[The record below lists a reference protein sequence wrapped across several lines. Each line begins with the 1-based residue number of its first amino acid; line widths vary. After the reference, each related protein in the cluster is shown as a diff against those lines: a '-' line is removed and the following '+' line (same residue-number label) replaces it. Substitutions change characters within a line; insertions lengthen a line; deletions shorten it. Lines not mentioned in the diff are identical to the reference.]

1 MSKGGG
7 GGTKTV
13 YMPAP
18 AAPVQQDNSMVE
30 LLAFMQGQERRAD
43 ARAAAERAER
53 KAAAEARKTAGQEGL
68 GDFGELLK
76 TRLSSNLITE
86 SDAASRLRDYAAN
99 YGLDPGGVNTLGT
112 EISQYYTKQ
121 VLPERQVEG
130 VKRLIKDLYG
140 REATQK
146 DLSEYLKPYQPSAE
160 SVEGALPGGYEG
172 YTGLGAGYTSL
183 EGVRQSILSSPEYK
197 KTVNDNYLDNYYDT
211 KFGSQVLDEKGNRT
225 KRRTFKFNKELLPS
239 MDQKLLGNTGITMP
253 DYETAFTD
261 AEGMTVA
268 ELEENLQGVRDT
280 RNFLYN
286 AGLTNLQGE
295 IDTNITKLKTES
307 AERISDM
314 QRSAGMM
321 NLLTII

>member
-1 MSKGGG
+1 M
-7 GGTKTV
+7 
-13 YMPAP
+13 
-18 AAPVQQDNSMVE
+18 
-30 LLAFMQGQERRAD
+30 
-43 ARAAAERAER
+43 
-53 KAAAEARKTAGQEGL
+53 
-68 GDFGELLK
+68 
-76 TRLSSNLITE
+76 
-86 SDAASRLRDYAAN
+86 
-99 YGLDPGGVNTLGT
+99 
-112 EISQYYTKQ
+112 
-121 VLPERQVEG
+121 LPERQVEG

-140 REATQK
+140 REATQA
-146 DLSEYLKPYQPSAE
+146 DLNEYLKPYQPSLAKDLATD
-160 SVEGALPGGYEG
+160 EGALPGGYEG
-172 YTGLGAGYTSL
+172 YTGLGPGYENL
-183 EGVRQSILSSPEYK
+183 EKVRESILSSPEYK

-211 KFGSQVLDEKGNRT
+211 KFGSQVLDEEGNRT

-253 DYETAFTD
+253 NYETAFGD
-261 AEGMTVA
+261 PAGMTVA

-314 QRSAGMM
+314 QKSAGMM

>member
-68 GDFGELLK
+68 SNFGELLK

-121 VLPERQVEG
+121 VLPERQ
-130 VKRLIKDLYG
+130 
-140 REATQK
+140 
-146 DLSEYLKPYQPSAE
+146 
-160 SVEGALPGGYEG
+160 VEGALPGGYEG